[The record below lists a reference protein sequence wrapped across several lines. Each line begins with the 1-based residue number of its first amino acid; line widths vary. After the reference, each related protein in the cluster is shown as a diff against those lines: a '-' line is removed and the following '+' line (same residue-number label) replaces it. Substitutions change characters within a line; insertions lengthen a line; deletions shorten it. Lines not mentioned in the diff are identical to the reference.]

1 MLKTILSP
9 ETCAACRNCCIFE
22 EQSAWELP
30 SFAAASAERLAGR
43 PQYRVRQENGRIRV
57 TLPYDDTHTAQP
69 CPFLD
74 PASGCTLPAEEKPF
88 ACSVWPLRL
97 MKKPDGSAAI
107 ALYQGCP
114 GVPDIG
120 DPAWSRLLDG
130 GLRERIFAEAERD
143 PSLIL
148 PYHPNYRFLEQEEY
162 TMPDFPQPQAV
173 YRYFTALAAIPHG
186 SGNTAGIRKW
196 ALDTAAKLGLSAHAD
211 ETGNV
216 IIRKDGSAG
225 YEDHPR
231 VILQGHLDMVCAQ
244 LPDCKKDMTREGL
257 DLVWTADSLSADGT
271 TLGGDDGIAVAYAF
285 AVLESDSIPHPPL
298 TVILTVDEE
307 TGMDGATGLSPEE
320 LDGVSLINIDSEEE
334 GVFTVGCAGGV
345 RSHLRFPVMMQP
357 VGGDRLTVSL
367 SGLTGGHSG
376 AEIHKPLLNANAA
389 VLELLS
395 GIAVPFSLAELAGGV
410 RDNVIP
416 TECRAVLYTDDAEA
430 VGQSLAAGLERLKAA
445 YPGETGIRLEI
456 SAEQGSGN
464 ALSAADTKKLLNTLN
479 LLPNG
484 VQEMNTVLNMPE
496 TSLNLGIFELR
507 ADAMLVDALIRS
519 GVNAK
524 KEQLAKKLCQIAE
537 NAGGSASESGNYPA
551 WEYRPGTALEQ
562 TAVRVF
568 TAQYGK
574 APQVVT
580 IHAGLECGILSDKAP
595 QLACISVGPD
605 IYDIHTPRET
615 LSLPSVQRTWD
626 FLCAL
631 LKEL

>member
-30 SFAAASAERLAGR
+30 SFAAASAERLADR
-43 PQYRVRQENGRIRV
+43 PQYRTRQENGRIRV

-97 MKKPDGSAAI
+97 MKKPDGTAAL

-120 DPAWSRLLDG
+120 DPVWSSLLDG

-148 PYHPNYRFLEQEEY
+148 PYHPNYRFLEQEEH

-196 ALDTAAKLGLSAHAD
+196 ALDTAAKMGLSAHAD

-244 LPDCKKDMTREGL
+244 LPDCKKDMTQEGL
-257 DLVWTADSLSADGT
+257 DLVWSAESLSADGT

-376 AEIHKPLLNANAA
+376 AEIHKPLLNANTAM
-389 VLELLS
+389 LTLLS
-395 GIAVPFSLAELAGGV
+395 GITAPFSLAELDGGV

-464 ALSAADTKKLLNTLN
+464 ALSAADTKKLLNTLK

-574 APQVVT
+574 VPQVVT

>member
-30 SFAAASAERLAGR
+30 SFAAASAERLADR

-74 PASGCTLPAEEKPF
+74 PASGCTLPPAEKPF

-97 MKKPDGSAAI
+97 MKKPDGTAAL

-120 DPAWSRLLDG
+120 DPVWSSLLDG
-130 GLRERIFAEAERD
+130 GLRARIFAEAERD

-148 PYHPNYRFLEQEEY
+148 PYHPNYRFLEQEKY

-196 ALDTAAKLGLSAHAD
+196 ALDTAAKMGLSAHAD

-244 LPDCKKDMTREGL
+244 LPDCKKDMTQEGL

-285 AVLESDSIPHPPL
+285 AVLESESIPHPPL

-376 AEIHKPLLNANAA
+376 AEIHKPLLNANTAM
-389 VLELLS
+389 LTLLS
-395 GIAVPFSLAELAGGV
+395 GITAPFSLAELDGGV

-456 SAEQGSGN
+456 SAEQGGGN
-464 ALSAADTKKLLNTLN
+464 ALSAADTKKLLNTLK

-605 IYDIHTPRET
+605 IFDIHTPREK
-615 LSLPSVQRTWD
+615 LSIPSVQRTWD

-631 LKEL
+631 LAEM

>member
-1 MLKTILSP
+1 
-9 ETCAACRNCCIFE
+9 
-22 EQSAWELP
+22 
-30 SFAAASAERLAGR
+30 
-43 PQYRVRQENGRIRV
+43 
-57 TLPYDDTHTAQP
+57 
-69 CPFLD
+69 
-74 PASGCTLPAEEKPF
+74 
-88 ACSVWPLRL
+88 
-97 MKKPDGSAAI
+97 
-107 ALYQGCP
+107 
-114 GVPDIG
+114 
-120 DPAWSRLLDG
+120 
-130 GLRERIFAEAERD
+130 
-143 PSLIL
+143 
-148 PYHPNYRFLEQEEY
+148 
-162 TMPDFPQPQAV
+162 MPDFPQPQAV

-196 ALDTAAKLGLSAHAD
+196 ALDTAAKMGLSAHAD

-244 LPDCKKDMTREGL
+244 LPDCKKDMTQEGL

-376 AEIHKPLLNANAA
+376 AEIHKPLLNANTAM
-389 VLELLS
+389 LTLLS
-395 GIAVPFSLAELAGGV
+395 GVTAPFSLAELDGGV

-456 SAEQGSGN
+456 SAEQGSEY
-464 ALSAADTKKLLNTLN
+464 ALSAADTKKLLNTLK

-605 IYDIHTPRET
+605 IYDIHTPRER
-615 LSLPSVQRTWD
+615 LSIPSVQRTWD

>member
-30 SFAAASAERLAGR
+30 SFAAASAERLADR
-43 PQYRVRQENGRIRV
+43 PQYRTRQENGRIRV

-97 MKKPDGSAAI
+97 MKKPDGTAAL

-120 DPAWSRLLDG
+120 DPVWSSLLDG
-130 GLRERIFAEAERD
+130 GLRARIFAEAERD

-148 PYHPNYRFLEQEEY
+148 PYHPNYRFLEQEEH

-196 ALDTAAKLGLSAHAD
+196 ALDTAAKMGLSAHAD

-244 LPDCKKDMTREGL
+244 LPDCKKDMTQEGL
-257 DLVWTADSLSADGT
+257 DLVWTADSLSANGT

-376 AEIHKPLLNANAA
+376 AEIHKLLLNANTAM
-389 VLELLS
+389 LTLLS
-395 GIAVPFSLAELAGGV
+395 GITAPFSLAELDGGV

-464 ALSAADTKKLLNTLN
+464 ALSAADTKKLLNTLK